1 MSERKFALGL
11 FVSTLMVC
19 VVVPAPAQN
28 YQNNLALTGEYISSQ
43 QLADGAILYGST
55 EIEPYFANLA
65 AIGWLKDNT
74 TNRIPQVESWI
85 SWYLAHLNWP
95 DNQGIH
101 GTVYNYTVS
110 NGVEIS
116 TNSYDSADAYAATF
130 LSLAEALWNTGD
142 LGARSFLEE
151 TVGEYDLNVIGNV
164 ITNLQQ
170 SSGLVEAMPSYPIE
184 YLMDNSEDYRG
195 LSDFAALAKQAW
207 GDASTQ
213 SWYNAR
219 AASIE
224 SGIQNTLY
232 VSSTKLY
239 YPYAGSP
246 APNLKT
252 FYPDAISQLWPAVN
266 GVVSGS
272 QANTSYSEFK
282 AAWPGWT
289 TLSFDTS
296 SDPFPWCAVSYAAYL
311 AGDNTNLNQYIVTIQ
326 NKYGDANPA
335 FPWPFY
341 PGEGGWFMRT
351 NAAMGN
357 LK

>member
-1 MSERKFALGL
+1 MFRSAFGSLLTAI
-11 FVSTLMVC
+11 TLSAAAT
-19 VVVPAPAQN
+19 APAQN
-28 YQNNLALTGEYISSQ
+28 YQNNLTLTGEYISSR
-43 QLADGAILYGST
+43 QLSDGAILYSST

-65 AIGWLKDNT
+65 AIGWLKDNK
-74 TNRIPQVESWI
+74 TNRIPQVELWI
-85 SWYLAHLNWP
+85 SWYLAHLSWP
-95 DNQGIH
+95 DNQGIY

-110 NGVEIS
+110 DGTETS
-116 TNSYDSADAYAATF
+116 TNSYDSADSYAATF
-130 LSLAEALWNTGD
+130 LSLVEALWQTGD
-142 LGARSFLEE
+142 TGAQSFIKE

-170 SSGLVEAMPSYPIE
+170 SNGLVEAMPGYPIE

-195 LSDFAALAKQAW
+195 LSDFATLAKQVW
-207 GDASTQ
+207 GDTSTQ
-213 SWYNAR
+213 SWYNAH
-219 AASIE
+219 AASVK

-232 VSSTKLY
+232 ISSAKLY

-252 FYPDAISQLWPAVN
+252 FYPDAVSQLWPAVT

-272 QANTSYSEFK
+272 QANNSYAKFK
-282 AAWPGWT
+282 TAWPGWT

-311 AGDNTNLNQYIVTIQ
+311 AGDEMSVNKYIVTIQ
-326 NKYGDANPA
+326 NKYVDANPA
-335 FPWPFY
+335 FPLPFY

-351 NAAMGN
+351 NAALGN